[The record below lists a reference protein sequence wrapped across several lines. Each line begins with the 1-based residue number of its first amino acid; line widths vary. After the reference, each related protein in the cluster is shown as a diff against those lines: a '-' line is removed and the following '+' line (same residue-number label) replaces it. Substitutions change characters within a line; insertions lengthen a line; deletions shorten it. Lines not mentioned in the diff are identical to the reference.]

1 MRTPEIISGRDNY
14 VGLSF
19 SFFFFGGGGGMEL
32 GSGAWGVARTVCF
45 NNFTAILD

>member
-1 MRTPEIISGRDNY
+1 MWGF
-14 VGLSF
+14 LSP
-19 SFFFFGGGGGMEL
+19 FFFGGGGGGGMEL

>member
-1 MRTPEIISGRDNY
+1 MWGF
-14 VGLSF
+14 LSP
-19 SFFFFGGGGGMEL
+19 FFFWGGGGGGGMEL

>member
-1 MRTPEIISGRDNY
+1 MTTLEIISGRDNY

-19 SFFFFGGGGGMEL
+19 VFFGGGGVGQ
-32 GSGAWGVARTVCF
+32 TVCF

>member
-1 MRTPEIISGRDNY
+1 MWGF
-14 VGLSF
+14 LSP
-19 SFFFFGGGGGMEL
+19 FFFWGGGGGGMEL

>member
-1 MRTPEIISGRDNY
+1 MWGF
-14 VGLSF
+14 LSP
-19 SFFFFGGGGGMEL
+19 FFWGGGGGGGMEL